1 MINQNIIPQPD
12 MKPVSS
18 QKPIKNSV
26 NKELLNSVTDAAK
39 SLRILEDRY
48 ITIRK
53 KTQLTDQNMLDVN
66 KHFSTEVRAIND
78 DIDGLKVLMKEMNEK
93 LDQLISETSNL
104 AQRHELITLS
114 KYVDFW
120 KPLNFITRE
129 ELDREIKHM
138 KEF

>member
-1 MINQNIIPQPD
+1 
-12 MKPVSS
+12 
-18 QKPIKNSV
+18 
-26 NKELLNSVTDAAK
+26 
-39 SLRILEDRY
+39 
-48 ITIRK
+48 
-53 KTQLTDQNMLDVN
+53 
-66 KHFSTEVRAIND
+66 VRAIND